1 MRKVIELVNTSKAYV
16 FGGKMKNFIL
26 LFSISLVAVSCSGQQ
41 KQPASKEKIV
51 TIEENKMKPIT
62 LNKADFLSKVVNY
75 ETTPNEWKYL
85 GDKPAIID
93 FYADWCGPCRAVA
106 PIMEELAEEYSGQIY
121 IYKVDTDKEQEL
133 AGLFGIQS
141 IPSILF
147 IPMTGKPQM
156 ALGALPKSEL
166 KKAIAEVLLVTSKK

>member
-1 MRKVIELVNTSKAYV
+1 MRNLIVTIFVLSMIV
-16 FGGKMKNFIL
+16 M
-26 LFSISLVAVSCSGQQ
+26 SCSGQQ
-41 KQPASKEKIV
+41 KQSSKEKEV
-51 TIEENKMKPIT
+51 TTKEQTMKTIK
-62 LNKADFLSKVVNY
+62 LNKADFLAKVVNY

-106 PIMEELAEEYSGQIY
+106 PVLEELAEEYGDKIY
-121 IYKVDTDKEQEL
+121 VYKIDTDKEKEL

-141 IPSILF
+141 IPSLLF

-156 ALGALPKSEL
+156 AQGALPKSEL
-166 KKAIAEVLLVTSKK
+166 KKAIDEVLLATNKK